1 MFQQVPQTC
10 APHLRESGVD
20 SVYEPLVMVG
30 GNAMIFFSTTLLF
43 STMAWMALQVGAQQS
58 PGAAAAAPG
67 TSPAT
72 SASTPLPENRMGVL
86 IRAVNPQLPSEARK
100 ISARGEFVSLQATI
114 TTDGHVKDL
123 TITNGDPMMVGP
135 AIDAARQWQ
144 FVPLVE
150 NGVAVESQMPIRV
163 GDDSKGTSRHD
174 EHPSSAIPREP
185 QEDVIQEIKRREL
198 FQLRDGVTF
207 PKSLYHPDPQY
218 SEAARKSKLMGRVTL
233 GLVVD
238 TDGKVRSVWVVRPLG
253 EGLDEN
259 AIDAVKRWNFMP
271 ATKDGKAVPLLMN
284 LSIGFRL

>member
-1 MFQQVPQTC
+1 
-10 APHLRESGVD
+10 
-20 SVYEPLVMVG
+20 
-30 GNAMIFFSTTLLF
+30 MIFFSKTLLF

-58 PGAAAAAPG
+58 PGAAAAPG

-86 IRAVNPQLPSEARK
+86 IRAVNPQFPSEARK

-123 TITNGDPMMVGP
+123 TITSGDPMMVGP

-174 EHPSSAIPREP
+174 EHPSSAVPREP

-207 PKSLYHPDPQY
+207 PNALYHPDPQY
-218 SEAARKSKLMGRVTL
+218 SEAARKRKLMGSVTL
-233 GLVVD
+233 VLVVGI
-238 TDGKVRSVWVVRPLG
+238 DGKVRNVWVVRPLG
-253 EGLDEN
+253 EGLDES
-259 AIDAVKRWNFMP
+259 AIEAVQRWNFKP
-271 ATKDGKAVPLLMN
+271 ATKDGRVVPGLLNFAM
-284 LSIGFRL
+284 LFRL